1 MKKSLSR
8 QFIALLLIPVCIILV
23 INFCIIIHL
32 HKSQNE
38 ELIQSFFSLLLA
50 RFFTTPVFDLPSA
63 ISFHLFLTIIP
74 EVTYLPVLSDSCRHL
89 KVIPLHYMLSEVLL
103 LPDHTVLLLSYIP
116 EVDMLHQRDWYKLQ
130 DCTVN

>member
-38 ELIQSFFSLLLA
+38 ELKNYC
-50 RFFTTPVFDLPSA
+50 RNK
-63 ISFHLFLTIIP
+63 
-74 EVTYLPVLSDSCRHL
+74 LSS
-89 KVIPLHYMLSEVLL
+89 IYS
-103 LPDHTVLLLSYIP
+103 T
-116 EVDMLHQRDWYKLQ
+116 
-130 DCTVN
+130 